1 MAKKICLEHEIL
13 QCREM
18 GKAYSEGSIMFYI
31 LIAVLYVSVI
41 LIMAVVNSQHIGYD
55 IPQKMS
61 RLQNHKKSIEM
72 DKIKKT
78 RSMWDK

>member
-1 MAKKICLEHEIL
+1 M

-18 GKAYSEGSIMFYI
+18 GKAYNKGGIMFYI

-41 LIMAVVNSQHIGYD
+41 FIMTVVNSQHIGYD
-55 IPQKMS
+55 IPQKRSGM
-61 RLQNHKKSIEM
+61 QNHKKSIEM

-78 RSMWDK
+78 CSMWDE

>member
-1 MAKKICLEHEIL
+1 MAKKICLEQEIL

-41 LIMAVVNSQHIGYD
+41 LIMAVVNSQHI
-55 IPQKMS
+55 PQKMS

>member
-1 MAKKICLEHEIL
+1 MSILIEEQEIL

-18 GKAYSEGSIMFYI
+18 GKAYSEGGIMFYI

-41 LIMAVVNSQHIGYD
+41 FIMAVVNSQHIGYD
-55 IPQKMS
+55 IPQKRS
-61 RLQNHKKSIEM
+61 RMQNHKKSIAM

-78 RSMWDK
+78 RSMWDE